1 MSDKYAFRDLHLK
14 LKVNTKKKTK
24 QKKHTYTRKIC
35 FKVCGNMNGSILTR
49 QRKKI
54 LTFLI
59 E

>member
-1 MSDKYAFRDLHLK
+1 MSDKNAFRDLHLK
-14 LKVNTKKKTK
+14 LKVNTKKNHT
-24 QKKHTYTRKIC
+24 HTYTRKIY

-49 QRKKI
+49 HRKKI

>member
-24 QKKHTYTRKIC
+24 KKHTYTRKIY